1 MTTRTTDLL
10 IDVVFSNLRDLI
22 VSNALPAG
30 QKLVDRDLAA
40 LLEVSRTPIREAL
53 GRLAMIGLVE
63 KRARRGYYVREFSAN
78 EVKDLYDFRKM
89 LEVQSVKLAAQN
101 AQPWHLEKFDCILTE
116 LGKLHSDSRGHAKAV
131 ELDIQIHELIAHASG
146 NVSLHQAMQNVLH
159 KVMCFISVEIA
170 GQGSLASAYQQHQS
184 LLRLIKENDVEG
196 AVELICMHVDT
207 AKESLVSV
215 LQTRDELRNAVLAV
229 APSKIRGSNQEEPK
243 ANNNI
248 QLGETL

>member
-1 MTTRTTDLL
+1 
-10 IDVVFSNLRDLI
+10 
-22 VSNALPAG
+22 
-30 QKLVDRDLAA
+30 
-40 LLEVSRTPIREAL
+40 
-53 GRLAMIGLVE
+53 
-63 KRARRGYYVREFSAN
+63 
-78 EVKDLYDFRKM
+78 
-89 LEVQSVKLAAQN
+89 
-101 AQPWHLEKFDCILTE
+101 
-116 LGKLHSDSRGHAKAV
+116 
-131 ELDIQIHELIAHASG
+131 
-146 NVSLHQAMQNVLH
+146 MQNVLH

-170 GQGSLASAYQQHQS
+170 GQGSLAAAHQQHQS
-184 LLRLIKENDVEG
+184 LLRLIKENDVDG